1 MRVLHYVE
9 TCGSPPRFELVFS
22 EYLYEIMARNIQS
35 RTRPAKSPSPGAR
48 RQDDPSPGFDST
60 EDAVFHQ
67 LYDPGC
73 TPLTDDE
80 AENVWKEIDARVL
93 EIRSCLARFVFV
105 LEGHEHVV
113 DLCKTPDD
121 VTSLFIESKLPDPVR
136 TNPPSAMPALLKWK
150 SEIAAFRADLV
161 SFYAS
166 PRFERKSAREAMWKR
181 SHDLLMRYPVSLL
194 KVMEWYHVASSWC
207 TMPESPAMDELFRTK
222 LLPDRMLCLSVS
234 RTMKTAFE
242 QMEQLRQRILYSHL
256 RLVISIARQSCNQP
270 QQLLDIV
277 QEGNIGLVKA
287 LDRFDSSLG
296 HKFSTYATWWVRHEI
311 MRALA
316 RQTRVIRIPQHM
328 LATISRINRAEQ
340 TFVKRFGV
348 EPTVEDLAAELE
360 MPKAR
365 IHAIRQM
372 ARQQISLQAPI
383 HSSLSDD
390 SELTQEDRFGAPSDS
405 DDFNPEQ
412 HLSFQFLRDVVH
424 KAVDNLP
431 ERDRKFIQMRFG
443 LGGYEPMTIRQ
454 IAEEFHLTRERIRQI
469 ESSVIEKLRRSN
481 PELASHWQDSLY

>member
-1 MRVLHYVE
+1 
-9 TCGSPPRFELVFS
+9 
-22 EYLYEIMARNIQS
+22 MARSIQP
-35 RTRPAKSPSPGAR
+35 RTKPAKITA
-48 RQDDPSPGFDST
+48 QDTPERDVSASGFETS
-60 EDAVFHQ
+60 EDAIFHQ

-73 TPLTDDE
+73 TPLTPGE
-80 AENVWKEIDARVL
+80 AETVWSEIDARMQ
-93 EIRSCLARFVFV
+93 EIRSCLAQFVFV
-105 LEGHEHVV
+105 TEEHEHVV
-113 DLCKTPDD
+113 DLCRTPDD
-121 VTSLFIESKLPDPVR
+121 VTSLFVESKLPDAIR
-136 TNPPSAMPALLKWK
+136 GNLPSALPALMKWK
-150 SEIAAFRADLV
+150 AEIAAFRTELTG
-161 SFYAS
+161 FYDGPQFKKKA
-166 PRFERKSAREAMWKR
+166 AREAMWTR
-181 SHDLLMRYPVSLL
+181 SRELLLRYPVSTL
-194 KVMEWYHVASSWC
+194 KIMEWYHVVSSWC
-207 TMPESPAMDELFRTK
+207 TTPESPAMDELFRAR
-222 LLPDRMLCLSVS
+222 LMPDRALCLSVY

-256 RLVISIARQSCNQP
+256 RLVISIAKQSCSQS
-270 QQLLDIV
+270 QQMIDIV
-277 QEGNIGLVKA
+277 QEGNVGLVKA

-296 HKFSTYATWWVRHEI
+296 HKFSTYATWWIRHEI

-340 TFVKRFGV
+340 AYVKRFGE
-348 EPTVEDLAAELE
+348 EPTVEELAAELE

-383 HSSLSDD
+383 HSNSLSED
-390 SELTQEDRFGAPSDS
+390 SEITQEDRFGTPADN

-443 LGGYEPMTIRQ
+443 LGGYEPMSIRQ
-454 IAEEFHLTRERIRQI
+454 IAEEFHLSRERIRQI
-469 ESSVIEKLRRSN
+469 EASVFEKLRRSN